1 MEFAL
6 RSAVLVAG
14 ARALEGILAGVG
26 SGQTTTPVLCVC
38 SERMES
44 HGLRA
49 KQLLTIL
56 GPVTYRRSMFVCPAC
71 AAARYPGDEFLDIV
85 GTTRSPGLRRMMARA
100 GSESTFQRS
109 AEDLK
114 LYADVHVTAKDVE
127 RVAEQTGAHVQRWLA
142 EQQPA
147 LLELDSVA
155 PGPGDPIPIL
165 YVSCDGTGVPVVAAE
180 RDGRRG
186 KQPDGSAR
194 TREVKL
200 GCVFTQTTTDAQ
212 GFAVRDPG
220 STSFVGAIQTAAL
233 FGWILY
239 AEALRRG
246 LSRALQLVI
255 LADGAEW
262 IWNLADL
269 HFPGAIQIIDLY
281 HAREH
286 LAELSRLL
294 FVDDETSRRTHRFR
308 WWSWLDEGRV
318 EDIIRDANLKLPSD
332 PVQLESVRKQIT
344 YLDNHKDRM
353 RYHTYRA
360 AGLFVGSGVIEA
372 GCGALV
378 GKRLKQSGMEW
389 SVRGANAI
397 IALRTVMASGRFEDF
412 WESRSA

>member
-1 MEFAL
+1 M
-6 RSAVLVAG
+6 RSAVLAAG
-14 ARALEGILAGVG
+14 AKALGSILERIG
-26 SGQTTTPVLCVC
+26 SGRMTHPPRCC
-38 SERMES
+38 CGERMQS
-44 HGLRA
+44 HGLRV

-56 GPVTYRRSMFVCPAC
+56 GSVCFRRSMFVCPAC
-71 AAARYPGDEFLDIV
+71 AATRYPGDELLDVV
-85 GTTRSPGLRRMMARA
+85 GTTRSPGLRRMLARA

-114 LYADVHVTAKDVE
+114 LYADIEVNAKDVE
-127 RVAEQTGAHVQRWLA
+127 RVAEQAGAHVQLWL
-142 EQQPA
+142 EQQQRDV
-147 LLELDSVA
+147 LEHNASNTSDST
-155 PGPGDPIPIL
+155 DEPIPIF

-180 RDGRRG
+180 RIGRRG

-200 GCVFTQTTTDAQ
+200 GCVFTQTTTNDD
-212 GFAVRDPG
+212 GFAVRDPA
-220 STSFVGAIQTAAL
+220 STSFIGAIQTADV
-233 FGWILY
+233 FGWTLY

-246 LSRALQLVI
+246 LSRAQRLVI

-262 IWNLADL
+262 IWNLAEL

-294 FVDDETSRRTHRFR
+294 FVDDERSRKLHRMR

-318 EDIIRDANLKLPSD
+318 EDIISDATPKLPAD
-332 PVQLESVRKQIT
+332 PNQLDGAKKEIA
-344 YLDNHKDRM
+344 YLLNHKHRM
-353 RYHTYRA
+353 RYHNYRA

-372 GCGALV
+372 GCGTLV
-378 GKRLKQSGMEW
+378 GQRLKRSGMEW

-397 IALRTVMASGRFEDF
+397 IALRTVTASGRFEDF